1 MNALKRILGTVFL
14 GTLLSLSLLPP
25 IQAQAATGVIQL
37 AAQEKYISL
46 DQAVATVRRQIDGEV
61 ISAKTRYVSDKPV
74 HYIKVYDRGRV
85 RTIRIDATSG
95 RRM

>member
-1 MNALKRILGTVFL
+1 MLRIPGSIVL
-14 GTLLSLSLLPP
+14 GTLISLSLLTP
-25 IQAQAATGVIQL
+25 IEASAATGVIQL
-37 AAQEKYISL
+37 AAQEKFISL

-61 ISAKTRYVSDKPV
+61 ISAKTRYVDKKPI

-85 RTIRIDATSG
+85 RTIRIDASSG

>member
-1 MNALKRILGTVFL
+1 MLGIAGKILF
-14 GTLLSLSLLPP
+14 GTLVSLSLLAPL
-25 IQAQAATGVIQL
+25 QTRAATGVIQL
-37 AAQEKYISL
+37 AAQERFISL

-61 ISAKTRYVSDKPV
+61 ISAKTRYVDDKPV

>member
-1 MNALKRILGTVFL
+1 MKRVLGSFFL
-14 GTLLSLSLLPP
+14 GMLISLPLLLP
-25 IQAQAATGVIQL
+25 IEAQAANGVIQL
-37 AAQEKYISL
+37 AAQERFISL

-61 ISAKTRYVSDKPV
+61 ISAKTRYVNDAPV

>member
-1 MNALKRILGTVFL
+1 MLRIPGSIILGTL
-14 GTLLSLSLLPP
+14 ISLSLLTP
-25 IQAQAATGVIQL
+25 IEASAATGVIQL
-37 AAQEKYISL
+37 AAKEKFISL

-61 ISAKTRYVSDKPV
+61 ISAKTRYVNDKPV

>member
-1 MNALKRILGTVFL
+1 MKRILASILL
-14 GTLLSLSLLPP
+14 GTLFSLSLLAPV
-25 IQAQAATGVIQL
+25 QAQAATGVIQL
-37 AAQEKYISL
+37 AAQQKFISL

-61 ISAKTRYVSDKPV
+61 ISAKTRYVDNRPI

-85 RTIRIDATSG
+85 RTIRIDASSG